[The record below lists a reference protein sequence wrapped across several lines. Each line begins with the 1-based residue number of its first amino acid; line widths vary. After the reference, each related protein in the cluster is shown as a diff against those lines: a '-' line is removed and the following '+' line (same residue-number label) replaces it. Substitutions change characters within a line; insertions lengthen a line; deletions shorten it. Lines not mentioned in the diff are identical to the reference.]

1 MSKSRALGFVSLL
14 TAILFSTLSYAAT
27 PDRINGD
34 LASGQK
40 VPLTGNMHGLVRP
53 ENDLGRADGS
63 RMIERI
69 SLNFKLSPA
78 QQKDLDQFLVQL
90 GDPHS
95 SNFHKY
101 LTIPQYAARFGMS
114 ESDIHKVT
122 AWLQS
127 QGFTNIKVPGT
138 RLSVKFDGTVA
149 QIESLFAIEM
159 HNYLVDGV
167 VHLANASNP
176 SLPVALSGVVQY
188 VGSLHDFAPK
198 PRIKVTP
205 HFTSYVSGNH
215 FLTPGDFATIY
226 DLGSLYT
233 AGGSNQKIV
242 IVGQS
247 TVATS
252 DLNNFRS
259 AAGLPASTVTMKLIE
274 GTATRCSGDEG
285 ESDLDIEWSGGVAQ
299 KAQITFMYAGLNTGD
314 SCSSRGQDDSVW
326 GALEEALTG
335 VLTGNPVTPV
345 APFVSTSYGY
355 CEQLLPSG
363 FPATIRTWVTTGQTL
378 GVSLVSASGDA
389 GAADCDTGSTAT
401 QGLAVD
407 VPASI
412 PEVTGAGGNEFNGDA
427 PNCIT
432 ACPPGGDPPY
442 WSPAGGSTDLI
453 SSALEYIPEEAWNDT
468 GDVGSLSAS
477 GGGESTLFAKGSWQT
492 GTGVPSGANRYVPD
506 ISLTTSQVHDPYLFC
521 SEDDTQ
527 TGGTT
532 ATCTDGFRTGAGGGL
547 TAVGGTSAAAPTF
560 TAILALLNQN
570 FGNAPPTGLAPVN
583 PKLYQL
589 AANNAA
595 TKAFHDVTS
604 GNNIVPCEIGTTN
617 CTSGTM
623 GFTAGVGYDEVTG
636 LGSVDA
642 TNLATAWAA
651 TLPGFTLGA
660 PSATSLSAVA
670 GQNTGSSTITINAQ
684 NGFTG
689 TVSFSC
695 SGLPTGA
702 TCNFTPASS
711 TSSVSLSISTALNM
725 AAANNVAVTVTG
737 TSGAISKTTTV
748 NLTVTATSET
758 YTLGPAP
765 GSTLTVAQ
773 GQSTNAVTLTI
784 TSTNGFVVGTGA
796 NQSTALPV
804 TYTCANLPL
813 ASTCN
818 FTSSAGTGT
827 NSTTTSA
834 ISLTLTIATTA
845 PTGRLQNPLGRG
857 SQIFYAVLLPGL
869 FGIVFTIGT
878 RKRSWGVMRMLG
890 LIAVLGVSTLWMAS
904 CGGSS
909 SNVVKNPGTPVGTS
923 TITVNATTG
932 GSAPLTSSTTFQLTV
947 SP

>member
-14 TAILFSTLSYAAT
+14 TVILFSGLSYAAT

-40 VPLTGNMHGLVRP
+40 VPITGNMHGLVRP
-53 ENDLGRADGS
+53 ENDLGRADGN
-63 RMIERI
+63 RMIERL

-95 SNFHKY
+95 ANFHKY
-101 LTIPQYAARFGMS
+101 LTIPQYASRFGMS
-114 ESDIHKVT
+114 QNDVDKVT

-127 QGFTNIKVPGT
+127 QGFTNIKIAPT
-138 RLSVKFDGTVA
+138 RNSVKFDGTVA

-176 SLPVALSGVVQY
+176 SLPVALSGAVQY
-188 VGSLHDFAPK
+188 VGHLNDFAPK
-198 PRIKVTP
+198 PRVKVNP

-215 FLTPGDFATIY
+215 FLTPADFATIY

-259 AAGLPASTVTMKLIE
+259 AAGLPASTVTMQLIE
-274 GTATRCSGDEG
+274 GTMTRCSGDEG

-299 KAQITFMYAGLNTGD
+299 KAQITFMYAGLGPGD
-314 SCSSRGQDDSVW
+314 SCSNRGDSVW
-326 GALEEALTG
+326 DALEEALTG
-335 VLTGNPVTPV
+335 VLSGSPVTPV

-355 CEQLLPSG
+355 CETLLQQQDPG

-378 GVSLVSASGDA
+378 GVTLVSASGDA
-389 GAADCDTGSTAT
+389 GAADCDSGSTAT
-401 QGLAVD
+401 HGLAVD

-412 PEVTGAGGNEFNGDA
+412 PEVTGAGGNEFDGDPA
-427 PNCIT
+427 TCT
-432 ACPPGGDPPY
+432 TDCAPGGDAY
-442 WSPAGGSTDLI
+442 WAAAGASTDTI
-453 SSALEYIPEEAWNDT
+453 SSALKYIPEEAWNDSSEAA
-468 GDVGSLSAS
+468 DLSAS
-477 GGGESTLFAKGSWQT
+477 GGGVSTLFAKPSWQT
-492 GTGVPSGANRYVPD
+492 GTGVPSGSFRFVPD
-506 ISLTTSQVHDPYLFC
+506 ISLTTSQYHDPYLIC
-521 SEDDTQ
+521 SED
-527 TGGTT
+527 GGSSGIVQS
-532 ATCTDGFRTGAGGGL
+532 CTDGFRTGAGGNL

-560 TAILALLNQN
+560 TAILALLNQD

-583 PKLYQL
+583 PMLYQL
-589 AANNAA
+589 AANTASG
-595 TKAFHDVTS
+595 AFHDVTS
-604 GNNIVPCEIGTTN
+604 GNNIVSCVTGTTN
-617 CTSGTM
+617 CTSGSM
-623 GFTAGVGYDEVTG
+623 GFSAGTGYDEVTG

-642 TNLATAWAA
+642 TKFATAWAA
-651 TLPGFTLGA
+651 TLAGFSLA
-660 PSATSLSAVA
+660 PSPASLSAVA
-670 GQNTGSSTITINAQ
+670 GQNTGSTTITITPQ

-689 TVSFSC
+689 TVSFACS
-695 SGLPTGA
+695 SGLPSGA
-702 TCNFTPASS
+702 TCKFGPPSS
-711 TSSVSLSISTALNM
+711 TSVTLYISTTLNM
-725 AAANNVAVTVTG
+725 AAASNVAVTVTG
-737 TSGAISKTTTV
+737 TSGAVSSTTTV

-773 GQSTNAVTLTI
+773 GQTTGSVTLTV
-784 TSTNGFVVGTGA
+784 TSTNGFIVGPST
-796 NQSTALPV
+796 NQTTALPL

-818 FTSSAGTGT
+818 FTSIGTGT

-834 ISLTLTIATTA
+834 TSLTFTITTTA
-845 PTGRLQNPLGRG
+845 PTGRLQNPLGRA
-857 SQIFYAVLLPGL
+857 SQIFYALLLPGL
-869 FGIVFTIGT
+869 FGIVFTVGT
-878 RKRSWGVMRMLG
+878 RKRSWGAMRMLG

-909 SNVVKNPGTPVGTS
+909 SNVVKNPGTPLGT
-923 TITVNATTG
+923 TTVTVNATTG
-932 GSAPLTSSTTFQLTV
+932 GSAPITGSTSFQLTV
-947 SP
+947 SQ